1 MSLDERDSSNEY
13 KTKPLLEK
21 NDVDDYGILDGKHT
35 PQNIALYSYLFGVV
49 TGGSIA
55 IAYYSETI
63 PQLGVFF
70 ATLSIFH
77 ILEYIIT
84 AMPYHIA
91 HTAGVLEYSIE
102 LFFFPNLKTIRL
114 FHYTGFA
121 LILIGQTARTLA
133 MCHAKSNFTHSI
145 QYVKRQEHTLV
156 TTRIYR

>member
-63 PQLGVFF
+63 PQL
-70 ATLSIFH
+70 
-77 ILEYIIT
+77 
-84 AMPYHIA
+84 
-91 HTAGVLEYSIE
+91 AGVLEYSIE